1 MPTNLPIRG
10 LGTAGV
16 ITDVDPFNLPLPAY
30 SRALNVRFSD
40 GSISRSPVM
49 RTLLSS
55 ISFNPQFT
63 YGIFSSSGYDTV
75 LVASDTFQIHEYS
88 SNGSLT
94 DRSGSISAVS
104 ASSVPFTGTTLADV
118 VYINRPDRVPVFRG
132 PTDTNFADL
141 PNWPSSAH
149 RAVALRSYGDF
160 LIALNTTEANG
171 VNFPNRVRFSD
182 IALANAVPSS
192 WDATDTTKSAGTND
206 LVQMETPIVDG
217 LSLGT
222 NFCIY
227 SSDQVW
233 LMEFTGGAFIHNFRK
248 LYSSSGVINQNCI
261 VEAEGKHF
269 VFDSD
274 DIYVHDG
281 VTKQSI
287 ADGRVKDYIFGG
299 LDNDSTQ
306 DCFVQ
311 HNQSLNEIYFCYPSN
326 DDLTTSHPAFSGA
339 VNCNRAACYNYRN
352 NTWSFMDLPHVI
364 SGTTANVNSVSTYA
378 GSTALTYANAG
389 GTYAAQEAG
398 FDRHVVMVGKANS
411 AGNASSHVI
420 SAAAL
425 YGLDL
430 SDTGT
435 LSQPLNTAATGAPFV
450 ERVGIDLDEAGIP
463 LTGYKVIS
471 KIVPQVTTINTADKT
486 FAFTF
491 GSAILSGDV
500 PSYSTSQTLDI
511 SSDYKL
517 NTRQGGR
524 YLSYK
529 MSLSD
534 TKDFSL
540 SGFDLDVSI
549 TGRR

>member
-1 MPTNLPIRG
+1 
-10 LGTAGV
+10 
-16 ITDVDPFNLPLPAY
+16 
-30 SRALNVRFSD
+30 
-40 GSISRSPVM
+40 
-49 RTLLSS
+49 
-55 ISFNPQFT
+55 
-63 YGIFSSSGYDTV
+63 
-75 LVASDTFQIHEYS
+75 
-88 SNGSLT
+88 
-94 DRSGSISAVS
+94 
-104 ASSVPFTGTTLADV
+104 
-118 VYINRPDRVPVFRG
+118 
-132 PTDTNFADL
+132 
-141 PNWPSSAH
+141 
-149 RAVALRSYGDF
+149 
-160 LIALNTTEANG
+160 
-171 VNFPNRVRFSD
+171 
-182 IALANAVPSS
+182 
-192 WDATDTTKSAGTND
+192 
-206 LVQMETPIVDG
+206 
-217 LSLGT
+217 
-222 NFCIY
+222 
-227 SSDQVW
+227 
-233 LMEFTGGAFIHNFRK
+233 
-248 LYSSSGVINQNCI
+248 
-261 VEAEGKHF
+261 
-269 VFDSD
+269 
-274 DIYVHDG
+274 
-281 VTKQSI
+281 
-287 ADGRVKDYIFGG
+287 
-299 LDNDSTQ
+299 
-306 DCFVQ
+306 
-311 HNQSLNEIYFCYPSN
+311 
-326 DDLTTSHPAFSGA
+326 
-339 VNCNRAACYNYRN
+339 
-352 NTWSFMDLPHVI
+352 MDLPHVI